1 MFPDLS
7 KFTDPEKLRRLAAN
21 AERLG
26 HNDYAAKCR
35 IRIAELAGLQYD
47 NALERE
53 FWEAVT
59 CAEEFKTAENGK
71 TTRLARTRQK
81 HKRVG
86 AHQCLVDWAF
96 DPKTTDGFHILL
108 ASGRPDLTAEA
119 IVVRHPDKFPSE
131 AVAAAELKLSAN
143 GVTREQVLRG
153 GTP

>member
-7 KFTDPEKLRRLAAN
+7 KFTDPQKLRTLAAN

-26 HNDYAAKCR
+26 HSDYAAKCR
-35 IRIAELAGLQYD
+35 IRIAELAGQQYD
-47 NALERE
+47 DLLERE

-71 TTRLARTRQK
+71 TTRLSRTRQK

-86 AHQCLVDWAF
+86 THQCLVDWAF

-108 ASGRPDLTAEA
+108 ETGRADLTGEA
-119 IVVRHPDKFPSE
+119 IVVRHADKFPPE
-131 AVAAAELKLSAN
+131 AVASAELKLSAH
-143 GVTREQVLRG
+143 GISREQVLRASN
-153 GTP
+153 